1 MTTTESKPRM
11 VVDVE
16 KITPRL
22 IVEIKE
28 SIDESQLERDQERSA
43 YWLAYAEGIDWA
55 LDAIRA
61 HARPEAAATRALKAE
76 VAYADLLLQKMSTD
90 SMLRRCK
97 QLADD
102 IEKHPPPRLT
112 PEWLDRI
119 RSVFNAQ
126 Q

>member
-28 SIDESQLERDQERSA
+28 SRDESRLERDSDQEISA

-55 LDAIRA
+55 LDTIHA
-61 HARPEAAATRALKAE
+61 HARPEAA
-76 VAYADLLLQKMSTD
+76 
-90 SMLRRCK
+90 
-97 QLADD
+97 
-102 IEKHPPPRLT
+102 
-112 PEWLDRI
+112 
-119 RSVFNAQ
+119 Q
-126 Q
+126 QGETQ

>member
-1 MTTTESKPRM
+1 MTTTESKPRI

-55 LDAIRA
+55 LDTIRA
-61 HARPEAAATRALKAE
+61 HARPEAA
-76 VAYADLLLQKMSTD
+76 
-90 SMLRRCK
+90 
-97 QLADD
+97 
-102 IEKHPPPRLT
+102 
-112 PEWLDRI
+112 
-119 RSVFNAQ
+119 Q
-126 Q
+126 QGESQ